1 MTTFFEGDSNLM
13 TAAAFEFVLD
23 SELKRAVRSQHYL
36 TLVTLQATRETDGST
51 VTAEESTVQAVAQ
64 LIGGELRD
72 SDLIGHTDSG
82 TLTMAL
88 LEADF
93 EHAERVIRRMVAR
106 IEKHAFPEPL
116 RIAVGAA
123 VYPTHA
129 VDAGSLKRYALARPV
144 AQGRGGPHPP
154 TDQT

>member
-1 MTTFFEGDSNLM
+1 M
-13 TAAAFEFVLD
+13 TAAAFEFD
-23 SELKRAVRSQHYL
+23 STPSSNARSARKHYL
-36 TLVTLQATRETDGST
+36 TLVTLEATRETEGNT
-51 VTAEESTVQAVAQ
+51 VTAEAGTLQAIAQ

-72 SDLIGHTDSG
+72 SDLIGHTDRG

-106 IEKHAFPEPL
+106 IENHAFPEPL

-123 VYPTHA
+123 VYPHSCRRRGFAET
-129 VDAGSLKRYALARPV
+129 LRPARPV
-144 AQGRGGPHPP
+144 VQGRGGPHPP

>member
-1 MTTFFEGDSNLM
+1 
-13 TAAAFEFVLD
+13 
-23 SELKRAVRSQHYL
+23 
-36 TLVTLQATRETDGST
+36 
-51 VTAEESTVQAVAQ
+51 
-64 LIGGELRD
+64 
-72 SDLIGHTDSG
+72 
-82 TLTMAL
+82 MAL

-106 IEKHAFPEPL
+106 IENHAFPEPL
-116 RIAVGAA
+116 WIAVGAA

-144 AQGRGGPHPP
+144 VQGRGGPHPP